1 MTYLSE
7 KMRFTSVDKCWSSY
21 HVIIGSF
28 SSLFDNDSA
37 QRNVKIDQNE
47 EGAMAD
53 EFVGEL
59 YES

>member
-1 MTYLSE
+1 
-7 KMRFTSVDKCWSSY
+7 MRFTSVDKCWSSY